1 MCMRNKRLMWN
12 TVSSLVQQVTT
23 LLCGFV
29 LPRIILGHFGSE
41 INGLVVSVTQF
52 LSLISFLEMGVGA
65 VIHSA
70 LYRPLADGDLRQVS
84 RIMASA
90 GKFFKRIAYILAGYI
105 LVLCFVYPR
114 VAQQNFGSLYTMGL
128 ILVLSISQFCQYF
141 FGITDSILI
150 TADQRGYI
158 FYLSQTIAVL
168 MNTCISALL
177 ISTGA
182 SIHLVKLATALIYL
196 IRPVAVRLYIRRNYQ
211 IDRKITYTTEPI
223 QQKWNGVAQHVAAVV
238 LDGTD
243 SVVLTVMAG
252 MSDVSIYSA
261 YNMVVLGVKQLFMS
275 MTNGV
280 QALMGEL
287 LAKKEDKELNTL
299 FQWTLWGI
307 HTGAVFVFGCTAVLV
322 TSFVQVY
329 TFGVSDANYVQ
340 PLFGLLLT
348 IAHAGHCLRLPYN
361 LVILAGGHYKQTQSN
376 YIVAAVTNI
385 VVSVIMVGQFGLIG
399 VAIGTLAAMMYQTI
413 WMAWY
418 VSKNLIC
425 YPFGE
430 FVKQMAVN
438 IGSFVVAYS
447 LTCSI
452 EIHTLSYFG
461 WFILAVKVALVWLA
475 VIGLINFV
483 SYKEKVCFV
492 IGKLF
497 HRNGA

>member
-1 MCMRNKRLMWN
+1 M
-12 TVSSLVQQVTT
+12 SSLVQQVTT

-29 LPRIILGHFGSE
+29 LPRIILGHFGSD

-65 VIHSA
+65 VVHSA
-70 LYRPLADGDLRQVS
+70 LYQPLADNDSVQVS
-84 RIMASA
+84 RIMDSA
-90 GKFFKRIAYILAGYI
+90 GKFFKRIAYILAGYVV
-105 LVLCFVYPR
+105 VLCVVYPH
-114 VAQQNFGSLYTMGL
+114 VAQQSFDSLYTIGL

-158 FYLSQTIAVL
+158 VYLSQTIAVL

-177 ISTGA
+177 IYAGA

-196 IRPVAVRLYIRRNYQ
+196 IRPITVRLYIRRNYQ

-243 SVVLTVMAG
+243 SVVLTVMAS
-252 MSDVSIYSA
+252 MADVSIYSA

-287 LAKKEDKELNTL
+287 LAKKENKELAHV

-322 TSFVQVY
+322 TAFVQVY
-329 TFGVSDANYVQ
+329 TFGVDDANYVQ

-361 LVILAGGHYKQTQSN
+361 LVILAGGHYRQTQSN

-385 VVSVIMVGQFGLIG
+385 VVSVIMVSRWGLIG

-418 VSKNLIC
+418 VSKNLIY
-425 YPFGE
+425 YPFAE
-430 FVKQMAVN
+430 FIKQMAVN
-438 IGSFVVAYS
+438 VGSFVAAYC
-447 LTCSI
+447 LTLPMK
-452 EIHTLSYFG
+452 IHAVTYFG
-461 WFILAVKVALVWLA
+461 WFVLAVKVALVWLA
-475 VIGLINFV
+475 VIVLFNFV
-483 SYKEKVCFV
+483 LYKKKMCFLLEKL
-492 IGKLF
+492 I
-497 HRNGA
+497 HRSRA